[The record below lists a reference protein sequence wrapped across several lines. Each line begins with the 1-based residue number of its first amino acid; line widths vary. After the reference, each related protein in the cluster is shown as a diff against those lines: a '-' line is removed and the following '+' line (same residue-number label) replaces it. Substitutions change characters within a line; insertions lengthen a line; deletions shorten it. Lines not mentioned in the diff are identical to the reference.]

1 MSSNP
6 SLYRYVDFIGGNI
19 LDASNVT
26 LLQTILEGRSASAV
40 NGITGMAQLFAQG
53 TLLNCVFNISGS
65 TIVMTYANPSYP
77 IYVLVNDRFESL
89 GNTVTI
95 AGSQPGSG
103 IVNLYLN
110 SALVRALRPGG
121 ADLGLTDEHAVG
133 RGVVV
138 GAVGLPLALSAPRS
152 VSAALDGLQHFPPVS
167 ARRGVAA
174 DLGGVAPGPA
184 RTTGPRGQPNRRHHR

>member
-1 MSSNP
+1 MAKDP
-6 SLYRYVDFIGGNI
+6 ARLTGG
-19 LDASNVT
+19 AW
-26 LLQTILEGRSASAV
+26 R
-40 NGITGMAQLFAQG
+40 
-53 TLLNCVFNISGS
+53 
-65 TIVMTYANPSYP
+65 
-77 IYVLVNDRFESL
+77 RSL
-89 GNTVTI
+89 G
-95 AGSQPGSG
+95 AGLAAARPDQRVAGPVFGVEQVRVDRLGEGG
-103 IVNLYLN
+103 IVELDREVVA
-110 SALVRALRPGG
+110 ALVRALRPGG